1 VTYLLA
7 YVEEAV
13 AALWR
18 HRLRSMLTMLGM
30 IIGSASI
37 IAVFG
42 ISKAATSG
50 ISATFSSFGQW
61 PIVILPDPS
70 QDDPSQAAIQYRDLA
85 AVTAALGYA
94 AASVQPAWNRTLPVS
109 FGSKRDYISVSPDG
123 SYHTDALL
131 MSEGRKIS
139 ASDVAGA
146 ARVCVIT
153 ADVAREFFGNSTALG
168 NYLRISGGRCEVVG
182 VYADIKGSF
191 MNSLAGSSSVIL
203 PYTTYHNEVAPGSLD
218 FLLIYPADP
227 LTADSVGK
235 TAITVLQHFHGAR
248 TKYVAQN
255 TADQLQAFETVLRVI
270 GIGLSAIGGVALLV
284 AGIGIMNIMLVSV
297 TERTREIG
305 IRKAVGAN
313 RGNIATQF
321 IMESIVLSL
330 LGGGVGM
337 AVGLAAT
344 LGAANLLSRQL
355 GEILIPYLLIGC
367 IALGF
372 SIAVGM
378 LFGIYP
384 ALRAARLNPI
394 EALRS

>member
-50 ISATFSSFGQW
+50 ISATFASFGQW
-61 PIVILPDPS
+61 PIVIFPDPS
-70 QDDPSQAAIQYRDLA
+70 QDDPNLTAIQFRDVA
-85 AVTAALGYA
+85 AVAGALA
-94 AASVQPAWNRTLPVS
+94 DSAASVQPAWDRTLPVS
-109 FGSKRDYISVSPDG
+109 FGSTRDYISVSPDG

-139 ASDVAGA
+139 ASDLAGA
-146 ARVCVIT
+146 ARVSVIT
-153 ADVAREFFGNSTALG
+153 ADVARKFFGNNTALG
-168 NYLRISGGRCEVVG
+168 NYLRISGGRYEVVG

-191 MNSLAGSSSVIL
+191 INSLAGSSSVIL
-203 PYTTYHNEVAPGSLD
+203 PYTTYHNDLVTGPLD
-218 FLLIYPADP
+218 YLLVYPSDP
-227 LTADSVGK
+227 LTADAVGK
-235 TAITVLQHFHGAR
+235 AAMTELQHFHGAR
-248 TKYVAQN
+248 AKYIAQN
-255 TADQLQAFETVLRVI
+255 TADQLQAFETVLHVI
-270 GIGLSAIGGVALLV
+270 GIGLSAIGSVALLV

-305 IRKAVGAN
+305 IRKAIGAN
-313 RGNIATQF
+313 RANIATQF

-330 LGGGVGM
+330 LGGVIGM
-337 AVGLAAT
+337 GVGLAAT
-344 LGAANLLSRQL
+344 LGAASLLSRQL
-355 GEILIPYLLIGC
+355 GEILIPYLLIVC

-384 ALRAARLNPI
+384 ALRAAQLNPI

>member
-1 VTYLLA
+1 
-7 YVEEAV
+7 
-13 AALWR
+13 
-18 HRLRSMLTMLGM
+18 
-30 IIGSASI
+30 
-37 IAVFG
+37 
-42 ISKAATSG
+42 
-50 ISATFSSFGQW
+50 
-61 PIVILPDPS
+61 
-70 QDDPSQAAIQYRDLA
+70 
-85 AVTAALGYA
+85 
-94 AASVQPAWNRTLPVS
+94 
-109 FGSKRDYISVSPDG
+109 
-123 SYHTDALL
+123 
-131 MSEGRKIS
+131 
-139 ASDVAGA
+139 
-146 ARVCVIT
+146 
-153 ADVAREFFGNSTALG
+153 
-168 NYLRISGGRCEVVG
+168 
-182 VYADIKGSF
+182 
-191 MNSLAGSSSVIL
+191 
-203 PYTTYHNEVAPGSLD
+203 
-218 FLLIYPADP
+218 
-227 LTADSVGK
+227 
-235 TAITVLQHFHGAR
+235 VLQHFHGAR

-337 AVGLAAT
+337 GVGLAAT

-355 GEILIPYLLIGC
+355 GEILIPYLLIVC

>member
-1 VTYLLA
+1 MTYLLA

-18 HRLRSMLTMLGM
+18 HRARSMLTMLGM
-30 IIGSASI
+30 VIGSASI

-50 ISATFSSFGQW
+50 ISATFASFGQW
-61 PIVILPDPS
+61 PIVIFPDPS
-70 QDDPSQAAIQYRDLA
+70 QDDPGLAAIEYRDIA
-85 AVTAALGYA
+85 PIAAALA
-94 AASVQPAWNRTLPVS
+94 QSAASVQPAWNRTFPVS
-109 FGSKRDYISVSPDG
+109 FGSTRDYISISPDG

-139 ASDVAGA
+139 ASDLAGA

-153 ADVAREFFGNSTALG
+153 ADVAREFFGTNIVLG
-168 NYLRISGGRCEVVG
+168 NYLRISGGRYQVVG

-191 MNSLAGSSSVIL
+191 MNSLVGSSSVIL
-203 PYTTYHNEVAPGSLD
+203 PYTTYHNDLVAGPLD
-218 FLLIYPADP
+218 FLLVYPSDP
-227 LTADSVGK
+227 LAADVVGK
-235 TAITVLQHFHGAR
+235 AAVTELNHLHGVRA
-248 TKYVAQN
+248 KYVVQN
-255 TADQLQAFETVLRVI
+255 TADQLQAFETVLRII
-270 GIGLSAIGGVALLV
+270 GVGLSAIGGVALVV

-313 RGNIATQF
+313 RRNIATQF

-330 LGGGVGM
+330 SGGGIGVGI
-337 AVGLAAT
+337 GLAAT
-344 LGAANLLSRQL
+344 IGAANLLSKQL
-355 GEILIPYLLIGC
+355 GEMLIPYLLIVS
-367 IALGF
+367 IASGF

-384 ALRAARLNPI
+384 ALRAAGLNPI

>member
-18 HRLRSMLTMLGM
+18 HRVRSMLTMLGM

-50 ISATFSSFGQW
+50 ISATFASFGQW
-61 PIVILPDPS
+61 PIVIFPDPS
-70 QDDPSQAAIQYRDLA
+70 QDDPSLAAMQYRDLA
-85 AVTAALGYA
+85 AVAAALGQT
-94 AASVQPAWNRTLPVS
+94 AASVQPAWDRTLPVS
-109 FGSKRDYISVSPDG
+109 FGSTRDYISVSPDG

-131 MSEGRKIS
+131 MREGRKIS
-139 ASDVAGA
+139 ASDLAGG
-146 ARVCVIT
+146 ARVSVIT
-153 ADVAREFFGNSTALG
+153 ADVAREFFGNNTALG
-168 NYLRISGGRCEVVG
+168 NYLRISGGRYQVVG

-203 PYTTYHNEVAPGSLD
+203 PYTTYHNDLVSGPLD
-218 FLLIYPADP
+218 FLLVYPSDP
-227 LTADSVGK
+227 LTADAVDK
-235 TAITVLQHFHGAR
+235 AAIAELKHLHGAR
-248 TKYVAQN
+248 SKYIAQN

-313 RGNIATQF
+313 RGNIAAQF

-330 LGGGVGM
+330 LGGGIGM
-337 AVGLAAT
+337 GIGLAGT

-355 GEILIPYLLIGC
+355 GEMLIPYLLIVS
-367 IALGF
+367 IAVGF

-378 LFGIYP
+378 VFGIYP
-384 ALRAARLNPI
+384 ALRAARLDPI